1 VADRHSIFVNST
13 YLFRM
18 DDSMQHEPATNDVAE
33 RAERHETSLPG
44 HIRRLWP
51 GEEAQLRDHLLRLDP
66 ESRRSRFGSP
76 VNRHFIEHYA
86 SRALRA
92 DAIVH
97 GFFAD
102 GDLRGVAELRA
113 FGKAIP
119 FEAEAAFSL
128 ERAWQGRG
136 IGNEL
141 LERTILS
148 ARNRGIRSI
157 HLNCLA
163 ENRRMQAIAKK
174 HEAHLRLRAD
184 EVIGE
189 VVNPGATPLS
199 MAREWMSESF
209 GLATAILDVQR
220 RAFDPA

>member
-1 VADRHSIFVNST
+1 MNDSNLHPAST
-13 YLFRM
+13 AAVDGGLE
-18 DDSMQHEPATNDVAE
+18 DSETAAT
-33 RAERHETSLPG
+33 G

-51 GEEAQLRDHLLRLDP
+51 GEASALRDHLLRLDP

-76 VNRHFIEHYA
+76 VNRYFIEEYA
-86 SRALRA
+86 ARAISA
-92 DAIVH
+92 DSVVH

-102 GDLRGVAELRA
+102 GELRGVGELRT
-113 FGKAIP
+113 FGTDMP
-119 FEAEAAFSL
+119 LEAEAAFSL

-148 ARNRGIRSI
+148 ARNRNIRSI
-157 HLNCLA
+157 RLNCLA

-189 VVNPGATPLS
+189 VVSPGATPLS
-199 MAREWMSESF
+199 LAREWVAESY
-209 GLATAILDVQR
+209 GIATSMLDVQR
-220 RAFDPA
+220 RTMNEV

>member
-1 VADRHSIFVNST
+1 MIDSKPPLTSSAGMTSRPEDR
-13 YLFRM
+13 
-18 DDSMQHEPATNDVAE
+18 DAPAT
-33 RAERHETSLPG
+33 G
-44 HIRRLWP
+44 HIRRLWT
-51 GEEAQLRDHLLRLDP
+51 GEASVLRDHLLRLDP

-76 VNRHFIEHYA
+76 VNRYFIEQYA
-86 SRALRA
+86 ARAITA
-92 DAIVH
+92 DSVVH

-102 GDLRGVAELRA
+102 GELRGVGELRT
-113 FGKAIP
+113 FGAAMP
-119 FEAEAAFSL
+119 FDAEAAFSL

-157 HLNCLA
+157 QLNCLA
-163 ENRRMQAIAKK
+163 ENRRMQAIARK

-184 EVIGE
+184 EVVGE

-199 MAREWMSESF
+199 LAREWIAESY
-209 GLATAILDVQR
+209 GVATAILDVQR
-220 RAFDPA
+220 RALTSV

>member
-1 VADRHSIFVNST
+1 MKDSTRLESIPS
-13 YLFRM
+13 
-18 DDSMQHEPATNDVAE
+18 DAGEPAGHQDTV
-33 RAERHETSLPG
+33 LPG

-51 GEEAQLRDHLLRLDP
+51 GEEAALRDHLLRLDP

-76 VNRHFIEHYA
+76 VNRYFMEQYA
-86 SRALRA
+86 SRALRG
-92 DAIVH
+92 DSILH

-102 GDLRGVAELRA
+102 GELRGVGELR
-113 FGKAIP
+113 GYGNAIP
-119 FEAEAAFSL
+119 NEAEAAFSL
-128 ERAWQGRG
+128 ELPWQGRG
-136 IGNEL
+136 VGNEL

-174 HEAHLRLRAD
+174 HEASLRLRAD
-184 EVIGE
+184 EVVGE
-189 VVNPGATPLS
+189 VINPGATPLS
-199 MAREWMSESF
+199 MAREWMFESY

-220 RAFDPA
+220 RALDPA

>member
-1 VADRHSIFVNST
+1 MFAAYLWRMNDSKSHQNSSAAVEV
-13 YLFRM
+13 RPE
-18 DDSMQHEPATNDVAE
+18 DQDAPA
-33 RAERHETSLPG
+33 PG
-44 HIRRLWP
+44 HIRRLWT
-51 GEEAQLRDHLLRLDP
+51 GETAALRDHLLRLDP

-76 VNRHFIEHYA
+76 VNRHFIEQYA
-86 SRALRA
+86 ARALSN
-92 DAIVH
+92 DSVVH

-102 GDLRGVAELRA
+102 GELRGVGELRT
-113 FGKAIP
+113 FGTTIP

-157 HLNCLA
+157 QLNCLA

-184 EVIGE
+184 EVVGE
-189 VVNPGATPLS
+189 VVNSGATPLS
-199 MAREWMSESF
+199 VAREWMAESY
-209 GLATAILDVQR
+209 GIATAILDVQR
-220 RAFDPA
+220 RAFNSV